1 MLARF
6 GAAMLSDAISRISYP
21 GLDLSRVKP
30 LGSITATT
38 RHQGKPM
45 IAQVG

>member
-30 LGSITATT
+30 LGVPTSIRRSATV
-38 RHQGKPM
+38 P
-45 IAQVG
+45 A